1 MSTVAMLES
10 TLIDDTIAT
19 TTSPQTLFDL
29 IATLQDSG
37 EPGEED
43 LIVPTLLHLFQSR
56 RVTWKAPASSGWSN
70 DDE

>member
-10 TLIDDTIAT
+10 PLTDDTIA

-29 IATLQDSG
+29 VATLQDSG
-37 EPGEED
+37 EPGEEN

-56 RVTWKAPASSGWSN
+56 RVIWKTRVPADWSN